1 MTQCK
6 RGEDYVKRAF
16 RYYGA
21 ASAEHSINDIVRVA
35 GGLIFDDLERVCR
48 RMGWDF
54 YNSVF
59 HYAED
64 GIKAA
69 ISRMLDRGQLIEC
82 KKGVVRRPNPGPSRE
97 CCYRIFSDVCLMD
110 GPTYKEIGGDSWP
123 YTEYHVD

>member
-1 MTQCK
+1 MKK

-35 GGLIFDDLERVCR
+35 GRLIFDDLERVCR
-48 RMGWDF
+48 RLGWDF

-59 HYAED
+59 RYAED

-69 ISRMLDRGQLIEC
+69 ISRMLDRGQLIEAR
-82 KKGVVRRPNPGPSRE
+82 KGYIKRPNPGPSRE
-97 CCYRIFSDVCLMD
+97 CCYRVFSDVCLMD